1 MSNSI
6 ITKKALAKSLKELMK
21 SIPLNKISV
30 KEIVNNCGLNR
41 QTFYYHFQDIY
52 NLLEWIYETEA
63 VESISQ
69 YRSYNTWTD
78 GFQMIFN
85 YIESNRRFCMN
96 TLNSLGKNH
105 LDSYLYTVTYD
116 LIIGV
121 VNEVSQNMRATED
134 NKKFIANFYT
144 LAFTGLVIQWMN
156 GGMKEDSHKIIEK
169 LGELVEGNF
178 MRALERYEKDA

>member
-1 MSNSI
+1 
-6 ITKKALAKSLKELMK
+6 
-21 SIPLNKISV
+21 
-30 KEIVNNCGLNR
+30 
-41 QTFYYHFQDIY
+41 
-52 NLLEWIYETEA
+52 
-63 VESISQ
+63 
-69 YRSYNTWTD
+69 
-78 GFQMIFN
+78 
-85 YIESNRRFCMN
+85 MN

-156 GGMKEDSHKIIEK
+156 SGMKEDSHKIIEK
-169 LGELVEGNF
+169 LSELVEGNF